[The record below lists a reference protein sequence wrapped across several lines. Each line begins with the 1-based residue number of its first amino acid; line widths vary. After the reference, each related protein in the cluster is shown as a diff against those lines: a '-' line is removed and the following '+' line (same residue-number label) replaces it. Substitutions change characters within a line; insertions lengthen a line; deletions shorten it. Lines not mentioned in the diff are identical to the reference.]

1 MPVALE
7 ILVGILLAAAGVVAV
22 VFLTVP
28 VFKGIGWFFVHIW
41 RFIAG
46 MLGDFVRAIG
56 GIITSIVF
64 IPIIVGNIAIGRWSA
79 SKHFGRALQDEI
91 ASVGH
96 CFYRVLIG
104 HPARLLLLHGLVEG
118 LERRVPEAVA
128 QAPGSDK
135 PGKRTGQ
142 FEGYTIVGALQGGGS
157 GGRLYVAEPDAKKRA
172 MLARSGRSVDQVVI
186 KSFSLADGSSLPQ
199 IIRESRALEAAKKLG
214 LILDHELTD
223 QRFFYVMEYIPGESL
238 SVVTKRL
245 HAQAGPDG
253 LGQAQLAS
261 AISMV
266 SDLLAELHRY
276 HTGGLWHKDVK
287 PDNIIV
293 NQGKAHLVDLGLI
306 TPLRSAMTLT
316 THGTE
321 YFRDPEM
328 VRMALRGAKVS
339 EVDGVKFDIY
349 GAGAVLFSVIENSFP
364 GHGGLSRLC
373 KSCPEALRWVVWRA
387 MTDLNKR
394 YASAAEMLGDLRVIL
409 AAADPYM
416 LKPIDLPSMR
426 GSADPDL
433 APASLEPEPAVFQAA
448 ARTPQ
453 PPRADHAAAAQAAAA
468 AAAANAVPS
477 PGTAPAARRAPSIR
491 VADWLTGKYESTG
504 GTPGA
509 STPGDLRGF
518 AADAQRMAQDAAA
531 AANAGINE
539 AVRSM
544 GWGAGAAPKARS
556 SGTPAHE
563 QLHRAQERVR
573 SAQARIASKLGGASR
588 RAPLGGSGDS
598 PFFMN
603 VQAGSRR
610 FSTRPNAG
618 VGVAFVAFMIIGVV
632 IVIAANRSVRE
643 RNAAATAVI
652 GANTQQQIDRAIAE
666 MRTQIESGIAD
677 DFSAAVHDSI
687 ADVHDAV
694 AQSALEIRRGNEA
707 MGESGPMGNEKLAEA
722 NAVGEMLSDIVS
734 AIKRSSSGSQ
744 SPVAPEAPTPPALPA
759 LPATVWMPGV
769 DELGLPRPA
778 TAAEPVGQVLLLNM
792 VPADLAEPN
801 KPQLDGIERQ
811 LAAAG
816 FEVLGGASSP
826 VDTQTLAQAKRTIEL
841 SQPGDAEAED
851 RVRRW
856 LRTQP
861 ATLSGVMWIGAGTEP
876 GTLVWKLIDRR
887 NPAPR
892 E

>member
-7 ILVGILLAAAGVVAV
+7 ILLGILLAAAGVVAV

-79 SKHFGRALQDEI
+79 SKHFGRALQDELS
-91 ASVGH
+91 AVGH

-142 FEGYTIVGALQGGGS
+142 FDGYTIVGALQGGGS

-172 MLARSGRSVDQVVI
+172 ALARTGRNVDQVVI

-468 AAAANAVPS
+468 AAAANAIPDA
-477 PGTAPAARRAPSIR
+477 GATPAARRAPSIR

-504 GTPGA
+504 GVPSNAGPVDLREMASGAQRAVQNAVNVAASAFSHPGA
-509 STPGDLRGF
+509 PRKG
-518 AADAQRMAQDAAA
+518 
-531 AANAGINE
+531 
-539 AVRSM
+539 
-544 GWGAGAAPKARS
+544 GA
-556 SGTPAHE
+556 SGVPAHE
-563 QLHRAQERVR
+563 QVLRAQERVR
-573 SAQARIASKLGGASR
+573 SAQARIASKLGRASR
-588 RAPLGGSGDS
+588 RAPGVGSGDS

-618 VGVAFVAFMIIGVV
+618 VSVAFVAFMIIGVV
-632 IVIAANRSVRE
+632 IVFAANRSVRE

-652 GANTQQQIDRAIAE
+652 GANTQEQVDRAIAE

-677 DFSAAVHDSI
+677 DFSAAVHDGIADVHEGI
-687 ADVHDAV
+687 ADVHDAM
-694 AQSALEIRRGNEA
+694 AQSAFEMKRGSDA
-707 MGESGPMGNEKLAEA
+707 MGGNAAPLGDKKLAEA

-734 AIKRSSSGSQ
+734 AIKRSAASRSQ
-744 SPVAPEAPTPPALPA
+744 ASPVPAAPTPPAI
-759 LPATVWMPGV
+759 PATVWMPGV
-769 DELGLPRPA
+769 DELGLPD
-778 TAAEPVGQVLLLNM
+778 TGEDAESLGQVLLLNM
-792 VPADLAEPN
+792 VPADMAEPN
-801 KPQLDGIERQ
+801 KPQVDGIERQ

-841 SQPGDAEAED
+841 SQPGDTEAED

-887 NPAPR
+887 DPAPR
-892 E
+892 R